1 MDLFHIGIYFCNF
14 AGHGWFHQRLASR
27 PFWRRRLLLLRRLCL
42 RQFLRQMRLNY
53 SKFIQNYW
61 WLRSPVINWIGSDD
75 WVDNAH
81 YIYLDGNTIGGNT
94 NINLSYGRRSP
105 YTTGVSYAWF
115 VTSSGVV
122 AYDVVNASYGRTIS
136 PDTAWDGGAC
146 FVFSIG
152 DVSNNY
158 SVDVDNSYGI

>member
-14 AGHGWFHQRLASR
+14 AGYGWFHQRLASR

-81 YIYLDGNTIGGNT
+81 YIYLDGNTIGGDT
-94 NINLSYGRRSP
+94 NIDL
-105 YTTGVSYAWF
+105 
-115 VTSSGVV
+115 
-122 AYDVVNASYGRTIS
+122 SYGRTIS
-136 PDTAWDGGAC
+136 PGTDYPASLWICPRMAYVGY
-146 FVFSIG
+146 
-152 DVSNNY
+152 NY
-158 SVDVDNSYGI
+158 GYYVNESYGRKIAGHNWYQRRFAG